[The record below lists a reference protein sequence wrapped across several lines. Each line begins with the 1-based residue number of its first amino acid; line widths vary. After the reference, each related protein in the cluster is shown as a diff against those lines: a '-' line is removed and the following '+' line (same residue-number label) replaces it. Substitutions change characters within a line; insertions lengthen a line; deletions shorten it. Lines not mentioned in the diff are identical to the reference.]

1 LPVYFTAR
9 SGKLNWGRAASG
21 NSISPTFV
29 KMGISGKRGVVLQL
43 QLLVILMLV
52 VIAAAAAYQRHYNS
66 ESTVHEN
73 LQAGT
78 AGDRHLASH
87 VRIYKPA
94 AIYY

>member
-1 LPVYFTAR
+1 M
-9 SGKLNWGRAASG
+9 KQNWGFAASG
-21 NSISPTFV
+21 NSFSPTFV
-29 KMGISGKRGVVLQL
+29 NMGSGKRGVVLQL
-43 QLLVILMLV
+43 QFLVLLMLV
-52 VIAAAAAYQRHYNS
+52 VIAAAAYQRHYNS
-66 ESTVHEN
+66 ESTVHKN

>member
-29 KMGISGKRGVVLQL
+29 NMGSGKRGVVLQL
-43 QLLVILMLV
+43 QLLVLLVLV
-52 VIAAAAAYQRHYNS
+52 VIAAAADQRHYNS